1 MQFDQKITVTVSNT
15 LPKVKVMMG
24 SRGHGLGTT
33 SSAFVLEIS
42 IHSVKKISTEGL

>member
-1 MQFDQKITVTVSNT
+1 MDHKITVTVSNT
-15 LPKVKVMMG
+15 LPKVKSHDGIPEGMVWV
-24 SRGHGLGTT
+24 SH